1 MDKDE
6 YLAEFAKQERERL
19 NRLKEQYRQGLYWGS
34 LAQERWG
41 KLEEQPQKEQNS
53 QEKQL
58 CRKQPQEEKKQQKSY
73 KKSESVQHQRQKLGE
88 NKSHTKQRAHSKNI
102 KSLQKKVN
110 RKKHKC
116 SKQNRQAR
124 ANAIQRIL
132 IEIIAAAGLFQS
144 GKEIHITQ
152 EAMLE
157 ILAEKYNEPMSKQT
171 LIKHLNFL
179 VDNHFISRQVY
190 VFSNGRG
197 TIQKRTTYRLLP
209 KALRILAGI
218 LKLGEK
224 IKRRYYSVGKELKKW
239 IKKEIKKLAG
249 FRIQETKVNMKRWLE
264 KQRFRLLK
272 CSHPAVLMLESE

>member
-88 NKSHTKQRAHSKNI
+88 
-102 KSLQKKVN
+102 N